1 MMQAKQLVT
10 KAAAL
15 LIAAVAL
22 CSTTSCSVLKV
33 LTLISSEQ
41 KSTSSQSSK
50 EADDTTVEPP
60 TSDVDGFVVI
70 DNRTYFFN
78 EGVLQKNDIVGN
90 SEEGY
95 FYAGSDG
102 AIDYGYSDGVT
113 IDGIDY
119 IIINGKAWSVFTE
132 SDKAL
137 FQAAKDIAKCT
148 ETSMTKE
155 EKLKCA
161 FDYIKSN
168 YLEGVRHNPPYRESD
183 WPVVC
188 ANDIFVYGKGD
199 CYSYGAAFAYYGKA
213 IGCSDCYAVNSGGH
227 GWAEIE
233 GLVYDP
239 EWSMHSDNYPY
250 YAMTYDEKCDVPY
263 KSSISDGA
271 EWKRKEIVFHAEF

>member
-1 MMQAKQLVT
+1 MQAKQVIT

-22 CSTTSCSVLKV
+22 CSTTSCSIQKL
-33 LTLISSEQ
+33 LPFLPAEQ
-41 KSTSSQSSK
+41 ESTSSSQPTT
-50 EADDTTVEPP
+50 EADDTTVEPS
-60 TSDVDGFVVI
+60 TADVDGFVVI
-70 DNRTYFFN
+70 DNQTYFFSD
-78 EGVLQKNDIVGN
+78 GVLQTNDIVGN

-95 FYAGSDG
+95 YYAGSDG
-102 AIDYGYSDGVT
+102 AIDYGYCDGVT

-137 FQAAKDIAKCT
+137 FQAARDVAKCT

-161 FDYIKSN
+161 FDYLKTN

-188 ANDIFVYGKGD
+188 ADDLFVYGKGD
-199 CYSYGAAFAYYGKA
+199 CYSYGAAFAYLGKA

-233 GLVYDP
+233 GLIYDP
-239 EWSMHSDNYPY
+239 EWSMHSSNYPY

-271 EWKRKEIVFHAEF
+271 DWKRKEIVFHAEF